1 MAKVL
6 VIGSGGRE
14 HAICWKFSQS
24 PLVEEVFVANGNG
37 GMDDVATV
45 VNIKP
50 LEFDKLIAF
59 AKEEGIDLTFV
70 GPEIPLCA
78 GIVDAFKK
86 EGLLVYGPSKKA
98 AQLEGSKRFAK
109 DMMAKYNIPTAKYA
123 SFDDYEKA
131 TITIT
136 YRFLCEC
143 KFSLLR

>member
-6 VIGSGGRE
+6 VIGTGGRE

-86 EGLLVYGPSKKA
+86 EGLLVYGPSKDA

-109 DMMAKYNIPTAKYA
+109 DMMAKYNIPTAK
-123 SFDDYEKA
+123 
-131 TITIT
+131 
-136 YRFLCEC
+136 
-143 KFSLLR
+143 